1 MRKVEG
7 RGHFITLND
16 LIGVTL
22 RRLSLLFAPRAQCA
36 MRAPPHPAK
45 PT

>member
-16 LIGVTL
+16 LKRCTERVSEVL
-22 RRLSLLFAPRAQCA
+22 LSLV
-36 MRAPPHPAK
+36 
-45 PT
+45 